1 MKFHII
7 TLGCPKNTVDS
18 EGMHGILT
26 REGHMAVDASDGAD
40 VVIVNTCSFINA
52 AREETLGVLQ
62 DLGQRKAPGQRLIAA
77 GCMAESHGELVRE
90 RVPAVDATLSTKE
103 WMQIGQVVGGLGG
116 ATRPAGPSLGIP
128 LMGGSSFGIPLAP
141 AGPSLDI
148 PLAPG
153 AGLSLPLTSAST
165 GDTLGAYGDWR
176 TTAITRHKTGPS
188 AYLKISD
195 GCNLRCAFCTIPS
208 FKGDMR
214 SKPVGAILGEAR
226 ELVASGV
233 QEIILVAQ
241 HLTDYG
247 RDLGMK
253 GDGLAVLLAELA
265 QVVPADRWI
274 RLMYAYPQSITPA
287 LVETMARYPQLCNY
301 LDMPLQ
307 HAHPATLRRMRRPP
321 DTDKTRAIIG
331 SLRDALPD
339 LAIRTTFIVGYPGE
353 TREEFRALLEFL
365 EEMQFD
371 RVGMFRYSLEPGT
384 PAGEL
389 PDQVA
394 ERIKERRWHEAMGVQ
409 QAISAA
415 RTARFIGRTI
425 PVLVEGTGADDDG
438 QPIVVGRSFRDAPE
452 VDGMV
457 FAYGQAEVGAFAQV
471 AVTRSTDYDL
481 WGSVASS

>member
-7 TLGCPKNTVDS
+7 TLGCPKNAVDS

-26 REGHMAVDASDGAD
+26 REGHTAVEATDVAD

-52 AREETLGVLQ
+52 AREETLSVLQ
-62 DLGQRKAPGQRLIAA
+62 ELAERKAPTQKLVAA
-77 GCMAESHGELVRE
+77 GCMAESHGDLVRE

-103 WMQIGQVVGGLGG
+103 WMRIGQVLGG
-116 ATRPAGPSLGIP
+116 WNGGSATSTPALGIP
-128 LMGGSSFGIPLAP
+128 LIGSASLGMPLM
-141 AGPSLDI
+141 
-148 PLAPG
+148 PG
-153 AGLSLPLTSAST
+153 NTNLNLSLTPLST

-176 TTAITRHKTGPS
+176 TTAIQRHRTGPS

-214 SKPVGAILGEAR
+214 SKPLGAILGEAH
-226 ELVASGV
+226 ELIAQGV

-253 GDGLAVLLAELA
+253 GDGLAVLLAALA
-265 QVVPADRWI
+265 QVVPTDRWI
-274 RLMYAYPQSITPA
+274 RLMYAYPQSITPQMIA
-287 LVETMARYPQLCNY
+287 TMAQHPQICAY

-321 DTDKTRAIIG
+321 DTDKTKAIIW
-331 SLRDALPD
+331 SLREALPD

-353 TREEFRALLEFL
+353 TREEFKALLEFL
-365 EEMQFD
+365 TEMQFD

-389 PDQVA
+389 PDQVS
-394 ERIKERRWHEAMGVQ
+394 ERIKERRWNEAMEVQ
-409 QAISAA
+409 QAVSAA
-415 RTARFIGRTI
+415 RTARFVGRTMK
-425 PVLVEGTGADDDG
+425 VLVEGTGEAEDG

-452 VDGMV
+452 VDGLV
-457 FAYGQAEVGAFAQV
+457 FGRGV
-471 AVTRSTDYDL
+471 APLGTFVKVYITRTTDYDL
-481 WGSVASS
+481 WGDVCLM

>member
-7 TLGCPKNTVDS
+7 TLGCPKNAVDS

-26 REGHMAVDASDGAD
+26 REGHTAVEASAAAD

-62 DLGQRKAPGQRLIAA
+62 DLGQRKSPGQKLVAA
-77 GCMAESHGELVRE
+77 GCMAESHGDLVRSS
-90 RVPAVDATLSTKE
+90 VPAVDATLSTKE
-103 WMQIGQVVGGLGG
+103 WMRIGQVLGDWSGGSSSP
-116 ATRPAGPSLGIP
+116 ATAFGIP
-128 LMGGSSFGIPLAP
+128 LMGAEAFGIPLMP
-141 AGPSLDI
+141 ASTEL
-148 PLAPG
+148 
-153 AGLSLPLTSAST
+153 GLSLTPASS
-165 GDTLGAYGDWR
+165 GDTLGSYGDWR
-176 TTAITRHKTGPS
+176 TTAIKRHKAGPS

-214 SKPVGAILGEAR
+214 SKPMGAILGEAR
-226 ELVASGV
+226 ELVEQGV

-247 RDLGMK
+247 RDLGMQ
-253 GDGLAVLLAELA
+253 GDGLATLLAELA

-274 RLMYAYPQSITPA
+274 RLMYAYPQSITPQM
-287 LVETMARYPQLCNY
+287 VETMARYPQICAY

-321 DTDKTRAIIG
+321 DTEKTKAIIRQ
-331 SLRDALPD
+331 LRETLPD

-353 TREEFRALLEFL
+353 TREEFKALLEFL

-384 PAGEL
+384 PAGAL
-389 PDQVA
+389 PDQVS
-394 ERIKERRWHEAMGVQ
+394 ERVKERRWNEAMAVQ
-409 QAISAA
+409 QTVSAA
-415 RTARFIGRTI
+415 RTARFVGRTVK
-425 PVLVEGTGADDDG
+425 VLVEGVGEDDDG

-452 VDGMV
+452 VDGLV
-457 FAYGQAEVGAFAQV
+457 FGRGVAPVGTFATIQI
-471 AVTRSTDYDL
+471 TRTTDYDL
-481 WGSVASS
+481 WGDVA